1 MCGRMN
7 FDSKHSKVISEFF
20 GCDFSAPSNNNLS
33 PGQSVATL
41 IGRDTNNDSHSRSLD
56 KPIFKQLDATW
67 GIQFIPSPLSYFPL
81 SEN

>member
-7 FDSKHSKVISEFF
+7 FDHKHSKVISEFF

-41 IGRDTNNDSHSRSLD
+41 VSCNSPDDSGCTSNEE
-56 KPIFKQLDATW
+56 PTFQQLDATW